1 MTLYK
6 TERVATNKNF
16 GIGGLPAEYLK
27 IKMFLKNALNLKAKQ
42 NMYVYSIL
50 NYNYIQLLLITTE
63 INYDCRINTQ

>member
-50 NYNYIQLLLITTE
+50 
-63 INYDCRINTQ
+63 

>member
-1 MTLYK
+1 LHIQNLCGFSTPTANGQLFIMTLYK

-50 NYNYIQLLLITTE
+50 
-63 INYDCRINTQ
+63 

>member
-50 NYNYIQLLLITTE
+50 QLYSTSTYHNRNKLRL
-63 INYDCRINTQ
+63 